1 MREEYNTLTSRVQQS
16 LLDLEA
22 VIDRTS
28 LLMGKALKK
37 NDDGYLDGVALNL
50 HGFYTG
56 VEQIFE
62 DIARTIDRSLPSG
75 SGWHHNL
82 LLQMSGELK
91 SVRPPVISRETR
103 HCLDEYRSFR
113 HVVRNIYTFNL
124 KSPRIQNLAEQ
135 LHDCYLKVKND
146 LDDFMLFLEKLGG
159 ND

>member
-75 SGWHHNL
+75 WHHDL

-135 LHDCYLKVKND
+135 LHDCYLEVKND

>member
-103 HCLDEYRSFR
+103 YCLDEYRSFR

-135 LHDCYLKVKND
+135 LHDCYLKVKDD

>member
-75 SGWHHNL
+75 WHHDL

-135 LHDCYLKVKND
+135 LHDCYLKVKDD

>member
-1 MREEYNTLTSRVQQS
+1 
-16 LLDLEA
+16 
-22 VIDRTS
+22 
-28 LLMGKALKK
+28 
-37 NDDGYLDGVALNL
+37 
-50 HGFYTG
+50 
-56 VEQIFE
+56 
-62 DIARTIDRSLPSG
+62 
-75 SGWHHNL
+75 WHHNL

-135 LHDCYLKVKND
+135 LHDCYLKVKDD

>member
-103 HCLDEYRSFR
+103 YCLDEYRSFGMSCETSTPLTSNR
-113 HVVRNIYTFNL
+113 PAYKIL
-124 KSPRIQNLAEQ
+124 QNNYRTVTRQ
-135 LHDCYLKVKND
+135 
-146 LDDFMLFLEKLGG
+146 
-159 ND
+159 

>member
-135 LHDCYLKVKND
+135 LHDCYLKVKDD